1 MALSPEFLALQEAL
15 LGRYS
20 LERELGRG
28 GMGTVYLARDVRLD
42 RPVAIKFL
50 RADLASDAAARAR
63 FLHEARTAARLA
75 HPHIVPIYAVEAEG
89 ARPFLVMAL
98 VDGETLG
105 ARLRRRGALPPDEGE
120 RLLRETAWA
129 LGYAHAQGVIHRD
142 ITLENVLIERESGRV
157 LLGDFGLATARE
169 SVEAQPRLGTPGYL
183 APEVVRGEPASPSS
197 DLYALGVIAWHALA
211 GRAPFEADTSAAL
224 LAKHLVQAP
233 PPLAPLA
240 RGASRRLVAA
250 VEQCL
255 AKDADARPADAA
267 ALLALLER
275 APEPVAVA
283 PALRSWFTRWERIR
297 PIYALATPI
306 LALQTWLLIWGYFQY
321 VSEGLLRAAIVSTVL
336 TITAIPL
343 LVQLGFEAW
352 ALRALHRV
360 GFGIADIRAAYPHWR
375 ETLERER
382 GREGLPPLPGRVVFD
397 LTVFGVVVLAAVFLF
412 WYPNVERWYDP
423 FGEAE
428 YVRRTILSMSSTL
441 YLATLTGIGI
451 GFASPG
457 FRIAPGGRFRR
468 LVERFWQS
476 RFAAAITRLA
486 SLGQQ
491 PRLAASSTLHRNTEL
506 VLGLAVD
513 DLWHAIPAGL
523 REGLG
528 DVPGL
533 AHTLQGSA
541 GELRTIADGLR
552 ESERDTDHDEAEQA
566 RLVAA
571 REAVELRHRETVAT
585 LERLRLQLLRL
596 VASRE
601 QSQELTDQ
609 LAGARALEQ
618 SLLLDLAAH
627 HEVRHLLGRTVR
639 RSASQSTPTH
649 TPTPKA
655 A

>member
-1 MALSPEFLALQEAL
+1 MALSPEFIALQESL

-28 GMGTVYLARDVRLD
+28 GMGTVYLARDVKLD

-50 RADLASDAAARAR
+50 HAELAAEPAARSR

-89 ARPFLVMAL
+89 SRPFLVMAL
-98 VDGETLG
+98 IDGETLG

-120 RLLRETAWA
+120 RLLREMAWA
-129 LGYAHAQGVIHRD
+129 LGYAHAQGVVHRD
-142 ITLENVLIERESGRV
+142 LTLENVMIERDSGRV
-157 LLGDFGLATARE
+157 LLADFGLATARE
-169 SVEAQPRLGTPGYL
+169 TVEAQPRFGTPGYL
-183 APEVVRGEPASPSS
+183 APEVIRGEAASTAS
-197 DLYALGVIAWHALA
+197 DLYALGVVTWHALA
-211 GRAPFEADTSAAL
+211 GRAPFEAETAAAV
-224 LAKHLVQAP
+224 LAKHLVQPA

-250 VEQCL
+250 VEHCL

-267 ALLALLER
+267 ALLTLLER
-275 APEPVAVA
+275 APEPVAIA
-283 PALRSWFTRWERIR
+283 PALRHWFTRWERFR
-297 PIYALATPI
+297 PIYSLATPI
-306 LALQTWLLIWGYFQY
+306 LALQTWLLFWGSQQFESRALLIAAG
-321 VSEGLLRAAIVSTVL
+321 VSSVL
-336 TITAIPL
+336 SITAIPL
-343 LVQLGFEAW
+343 LAHLGFEAW

-375 ETLERER
+375 DTLERER
-382 GREGLPPLPGRVVFD
+382 RKEGIPPLPGRVVFD
-397 LTVFGVVVLAAVFLF
+397 LTVVGAVVLAVVFGF
-412 WYPNVERWYDP
+412 IYPNVESWYSWGP
-423 FGEAE
+423 EAL
-428 YVRRTILSMSSTL
+428 YVKTTILSMSSTL

-457 FRIAPGGRFRR
+457 FRIAPNGRFRR

-476 RFAAAITRLA
+476 RFAAAITTLA
-486 SLGQQ
+486 SLGQPQ
-491 PRLAASSTLHRNTEL
+491 RLAAASTLHRNTEL

-513 DLWHAIPAGL
+513 DLWHAIPSPL

-528 DVPGL
+528 DVPAL
-533 AHTLQGSA
+533 AHTLQASA
-541 GELRTIADGLR
+541 GELRDIADRLR
-552 ESERDTDHDEAEQA
+552 DSERETDHDEAEQQ
-566 RLVAA
+566 RLTDA
-571 REAVELRHRETVAT
+571 REAVELRHREAVAT

-601 QSQELTDQ
+601 QSQELTTH

-618 SLLLDLAAH
+618 SLLVDLAAH
-627 HEVRHLLGRTVR
+627 NEVRVLLGRPVR
-639 RSASQSTPTH
+639 RHEAGATP